1 MDNNYTLH
9 TTYID
14 FAKAFDTVSHA
25 KLLSKIE
32 ALGITGNVL
41 HWIQSY
47 LHNRH
52 QCVKVGMNVS
62 DNIMATSGVPQGS
75 CLGPILFIIYIN
87 DLPNIFSPQI
97 ICTLFADDAK
107 LSLIHKYEFEMDY
120 MHNALTKLNDL
131 SKLSG
136 LNLAIHKCSIMS
148 SKGNEISSYSINGVQ
163 LNYSNTYTD
172 LGVIINHNL
181 SFNDHIDNIIRKA
194 YRMIN
199 IIFRVF
205 RCNKHVPLTLAYM
218 SYVRP
223 VLEYASSL
231 WNPSITFRTNG
242 NSTKLELVQRLF
254 TRKLFFRCNLGSL
267 EYPDRLLFLKLKSLS
282 SRRHVADMVLT
293 YKIVNG
299 LVDVDV
305 DDLLWTYTNHL
316 RGPSVKIK
324 RDISKN
330 NRSHNFFSNRVSATW
345 NNLPAHL
352 TVMKSLPLFKSGVS
366 AILSGS

>member
-1 MDNNYTLH
+1 
-9 TTYID
+9 
-14 FAKAFDTVSHA
+14 
-25 KLLSKIE
+25 
-32 ALGITGNVL
+32 
-41 HWIQSY
+41 
-47 LHNRH
+47 
-52 QCVKVGMNVS
+52 
-62 DNIMATSGVPQGS
+62 
-75 CLGPILFIIYIN
+75 
-87 DLPNIFSPQI
+87 
-97 ICTLFADDAK
+97 
-107 LSLIHKYEFEMDY
+107 MDY
-120 MHNALTKLNDL
+120 MHNALTKLNDW

-163 LNYSNTYTD
+163 LSYSNTYTD

-199 IIFRVF
+199 IIFR
-205 RCNKHVPLTLAYM
+205 
-218 SYVRP
+218 P

-231 WNPSITFRTNG
+231 WNPSIPFRTNG

-293 YKIVNG
+293 YKIVNS

-305 DDLLWTYTNHL
+305 DDFLWTYTNHL

-324 RDISKN
+324 RYISKN
-330 NRSHNFFSNRVSATW
+330 KRSHNFFSNRVSATW
-345 NNLPAHL
+345 NYLPDHL

>member
-1 MDNNYTLH
+1 
-9 TTYID
+9 
-14 FAKAFDTVSHA
+14 
-25 KLLSKIE
+25 
-32 ALGITGNVL
+32 
-41 HWIQSY
+41 
-47 LHNRH
+47 
-52 QCVKVGMNVS
+52 
-62 DNIMATSGVPQGS
+62 
-75 CLGPILFIIYIN
+75 
-87 DLPNIFSPQI
+87 
-97 ICTLFADDAK
+97 
-107 LSLIHKYEFEMDY
+107 
-120 MHNALTKLNDL
+120 
-131 SKLSG
+131 
-136 LNLAIHKCSIMS
+136 MS

-231 WNPSITFRTNG
+231 WNPSIPFRTNG

-305 DDLLWTYTNHL
+305 DDFLWTYTNHL